1 MTMTHTLRRT
11 AALVSAVT
19 LSAVAIA
26 ATGSP
31 AAEALPPGGGGGGGG
46 GGGTTVVAQL
56 SATSY
61 LGTVTVTS
69 GAAPVTRLISSG
81 SNIQLHNTVRRN
93 GVAQAGYG
101 RYEINWMCGWYGDDG
116 QYSTS
121 FVVTSTTYVWQDP
134 ETLCAGH
141 GLFLAYLSAVAYDPV
156 TGVTT
161 PTLTITDY
169 GNQYPDD
176 RLPSF
181 TTW

>member
-31 AAEALPPGGGGGGGG
+31 AAEALTPGGGGGG

-69 GAAPVTRLISSG
+69 GAAPVTRMISSG

-101 RYEINWMCGWYGDDG
+101 RYEINWM
-116 QYSTS
+116 
-121 FVVTSTTYVWQDP
+121 
-134 ETLCAGH
+134 
-141 GLFLAYLSAVAYDPV
+141 
-156 TGVTT
+156 
-161 PTLTITDY
+161 
-169 GNQYPDD
+169 
-176 RLPSF
+176 
-181 TTW
+181 